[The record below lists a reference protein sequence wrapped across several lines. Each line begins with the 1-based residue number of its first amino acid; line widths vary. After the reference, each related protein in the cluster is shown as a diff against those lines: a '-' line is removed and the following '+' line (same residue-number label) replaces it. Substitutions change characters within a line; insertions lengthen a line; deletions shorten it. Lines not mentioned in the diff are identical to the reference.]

1 MTART
6 DEAPRNPITR
16 MLTVLRGGTAPV
28 LPPRVRE
35 DVARQQDRS
44 EQIISVVQIVIVLL
58 FGGLFLIAPGGS
70 DFDLAFELTPWALG
84 AYLVFSVTRFWAS
97 CRTRLPGWFLTLSVI
112 ADMALL
118 MVLIWSFHRTY
129 QQPPSFYLK
138 APTLLYVFIFIALRA
153 LRFDARYVLLAGFTA
168 MAGWSLLVLYAA
180 AFETGE
186 MTVTRNY
193 VEYITGNTILL
204 GAEFD
209 KLLSIGTVTA
219 VLAAAVLRARQ
230 MLFTAVSEGS
240 AKRDLSRF
248 FDRYVADRITGSEH
262 ALRPGEG
269 QHRAAAVVFFDI
281 RGFTTLSGRMEPGA
295 LVGLLS
301 EYQKR
306 IVPVV
311 QDNGGV
317 IDKFMGDG
325 VMATF
330 GAVVPNKTY
339 AADAL
344 RAIEAAVEA
353 IETWNKQL
361 VAAGKPALD
370 VNAAAASGD
379 LIFAA
384 VGDESRLEYTVIGDT
399 VNLAAKLEKHTKH
412 EGACAVVTTE
422 TYDLALEQGFE
433 PRMDGDRRIG
443 RAVEG
448 VAGHVDLVALG
459 RKRQL

>member
-6 DEAPRNPITR
+6 DEASRNPITR
-16 MLTVLRGGTAPV
+16 MLTALRGGTAPV
-28 LPPRVRE
+28 LPLRVRE

-44 EQIISVVQIVIVLL
+44 EQIISVVQIVIVVI
-58 FGGLFLIAPGGS
+58 FGGLFVLAPGGGNTE
-70 DFDLAFELTPWALG
+70 LAFELTPCALG
-84 AYLVFSVTRFWAS
+84 GYLVFSVARFWAS
-97 CRTRLPGWFLTLSVI
+97 CRIRLPGWFLTLSVI

-153 LRFDARYVLLAGFTA
+153 LRFDARYVLLAGMTA
-168 MAGWSLLVLYAA
+168 MTGWSLLVLYAA

-209 KLLSIGTVTA
+209 KLITIGIVTA

-248 FDRYVADRITGSEH
+248 FDRYVADRITGGEH

-281 RGFTTLSGRMEPGA
+281 RGFTALSGRMEPGA

-301 EYQKR
+301 EYQSR

-330 GAVVPNKTY
+330 GAVEPNKSY

-344 RAIEAAVEA
+344 RAIEAAVAA
-353 IETWNKQL
+353 IEAWNRKL

-399 VNLAAKLEKHTKH
+399 VNLAAKLEKHTKY
-412 EGACAVVTTE
+412 EDACAVVTTDV
-422 TYDLALEQGFE
+422 YDLALKQGFVPRE
-433 PRMDGDRRIG
+433 PGERRIG

-448 VAGHVDLVALG
+448 VTEHVDIVALG
-459 RKRQL
+459 RKRQV